1 MSRRPGSLDSCPSWC
16 EVDHRG
22 VVHAPHGREVG
33 DVKDGQAD
41 AHISLVW
48 DPHGGRIFRE
58 PVVMLRAYGPDDL
71 LAGHERPLLL
81 MDAGQAG
88 HVGALLALLG
98 HAELAGLVRQAGA
111 LLSGEDRRA

>member
-1 MSRRPGSLDSCPSWC
+1 MTRRAGRLDSCPSWC
-16 EVDHRG
+16 EAGHRD
-22 VVHAPHGREVG
+22 VLHAPHGREVG
-33 DVKDGQAD
+33 DVKDGNAD

-81 MDAGQAG
+81 MDAAEAG

-111 LLSGEDRRA
+111 LLAGEAAR